1 MRIVRTIGQAFE
13 VCHKVAQQQMQERSL
28 EDNESSNAQRTKG
41 FIAAEDVETVLS
53 FSGSIISEED
63 VDAIDAEEKLAV
75 VTEISRSPSPMV
87 AVDPPPPAPGFT
99 SGRQSGVSA

>member
-28 EDNESSNAQRTKG
+28 EDNESNNAQRTKG
-41 FIAAEDVETVLS
+41 FRVAEHVDTRLYS
-53 FSGSIISEED
+53 SGSIISEED
-63 VDAIDAEEKLAV
+63 VDAMDAEEKLAV
-75 VTEISRSPSPMV
+75 VTEISRSPSPI

-99 SGRQSGVSA
+99 SGRLSGVSR